1 MMKIAFINSDQT
13 GAVNTALTDLAATLL
28 ERGVRVVGTT
38 QTDTPRPDTTKCDM
52 DVKVLPDGAVIRISQ
67 DLGLNSRGCRLD
79 PDALEQAVAQTL
91 ARLDTA
97 ELLIV
102 NKFGKHEA
110 DGRGF
115 REVIGEA
122 LARGIPVIV
131 GTNGLNLAAFLEF
144 SAGQAVSLPAD
155 VPELLDWLEEFRAV
169 A

>member
-1 MMKIAFINSDQT
+1 MKIAYINSDRT
-13 GAVNTALTDLAATLL
+13 GAVNTALSELAKYLL
-28 ERGVRVVGTT
+28 DRGVRVVGTT
-38 QTDTPRPDTTKCDM
+38 QTDTPRQDGHKCDM
-52 DVKVLPDGAVIRISQ
+52 DVKVLPDGDVIRISQ

-115 REVIGEA
+115 REVIGAA
-122 LARGIPVIV
+122 LARGIPVVV
-131 GTNGLNLAAFLEF
+131 GTNGLNLAAFQEF
-144 SAGQAVSLPAD
+144 SAGQAVGLPAD
-155 VPELLDWLEEFRAV
+155 VPELLNWLEGFRAV